1 MEEELTSRAPAK
13 RGGRKLARRIAKLTD
28 TALDSLEEILTDGAV
43 KPADRLN
50 AVKLAFEIAKAK
62 QQDAAPDDGVIRVV
76 LEGVPEEWAE

>member
-1 MEEELTSRAPAK
+1 MEEEQPRQAPVR
-13 RGGRKLARRIAKLTD
+13 RGARKLAKRLAKLTD

-50 AVKLAFEIAKAK
+50 AVKLAFDIAKSK
-62 QQDAAPDDGVIRVV
+62 QDIVPDDGVIRVV